1 MPCGLLPELDSPVAT
16 QLLNYPA
23 DAPVVKCKVLEL
35 IGDLQGK
42 KNEDS
47 LEIITKCFKAPISKT
62 DWYKLDLL
70 F

>member
-35 IGDLQGK
+35 TGDLQGK

-47 LEIITKCFKAPISKT
+47 LEYFKAPISKT